1 MNSAMGYTEG
11 SEIIDFYKVPNKPL
25 SDYESA
31 TFKIAYMSKNLKGA
45 SKYIQKE
52 IDEQKNIVIIE
63 TLKESSA
70 KEKRERAEKQIEK
83 LQAQLEGLSPGTLEE
98 KAQRTVLPF
107 PT

>member
-1 MNSAMGYTEG
+1 MNSAHSYTEG
-11 SEIIDFYKVPNKPL
+11 YEIDVTEDNFLIIK
-25 SDYESA
+25 
-31 TFKIAYMSKNLKGA
+31 TMSKNLKGA

-83 LQAQLEGLSPGTLEE
+83 LEAQLADLSPGAFATL
-98 KAQRTVLPF
+98 
-107 PT
+107 

>member
-1 MNSAMGYTEG
+1 MNSAHGFSEG
-11 SEIIDFYKVPNKPL
+11 AELHETKD
-25 SDYESA
+25 
-31 TFKIAYMSKNLKGA
+31 MSKNLKGA

-98 KAQRTVLPF
+98 KAQGTVLPF